1 MLGRCEEQDRAPTP
15 IGLTVWA
22 YNCNT
27 EHASRTDVDVPIH
40 ILAESSS
47 CRTTLTCKPHCSS
60 LAEKKLIRIIQVL
73 EPLLIVHRG
82 TPAKQSMCGWQG
94 QLHSVLDVRTNY
106 KETSCPLE
114 QNHNTRMK
122 RPAHT
127 ILSVCLWAF
136 YLVGRGYIFLE
147 GRHCALLIFKAW
159 HQVAIHWLLNNW
171 RATVTVL
178 LHEWS
183 LFVHQAGL
191 TAAHYQ
197 PRQLGT

>member
-1 MLGRCEEQDRAPTP
+1 MLGRCEEQDKAPTP

-27 EHASRTDVDVPIH
+27 EHASRTDVDVTHTHPGWEQQLQDNTH
-40 ILAESSS
+40 LQTSLQLPSWEEAN
-47 CRTTLTCKPHCSS
+47 PDYSS
-60 LAEKKLIRIIQVL
+60 LRAIADSSQGNTCQTEYVW
-73 EPLLIVHRG
+73 VAG
-82 TPAKQSMCGWQG
+82 PAA
-94 QLHSVLDVRTNY
+94 LSVGCKNY

-147 GRHCALLIFKAW
+147 GRHCTLLIFKAW

-197 PRQLGT
+197 PRQLWI